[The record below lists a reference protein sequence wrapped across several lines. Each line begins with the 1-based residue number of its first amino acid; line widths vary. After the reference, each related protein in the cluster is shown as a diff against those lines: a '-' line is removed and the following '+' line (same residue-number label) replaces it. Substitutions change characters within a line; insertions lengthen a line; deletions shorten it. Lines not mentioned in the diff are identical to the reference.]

1 MDSKSEGH
9 LIVAVERG
17 GGVYG
22 AACRT
27 HGTSSMNNWHGR
39 GADLAAI
46 AEYQCDPDERRFIVD
61 DPDNAMGSSA
71 RMVDLT
77 GLAGLMDG
85 YGNPERNPDGD
96 PPPVVYQW
104 LGNGQSRRVMFRAHP
119 GGCVARTA
127 SGLVAEVEF

>member
-1 MDSKSEGH
+1 MNDSNSAH
-9 LIVAVERG
+9 NVIPVSRG
-17 GGVYG
+17 GLAYG
-22 AACRT
+22 AACT
-27 HGTSSMNNWHGR
+27 LHGTTSLNTWHGPE
-39 GADLAAI
+39 ADAQAAT
-46 AEYQCDPDERRFIVD
+46 EYQCDPDERRFIVD
-61 DPDNAMGSSA
+61 DPGNARGSSA

-104 LGNGQSRRVMFRAHP
+104 LGNGQSRRLMFRAHP